1 VENEDNNNIQLAYL
15 FTHEKEIAKILHIRA
30 VEDKRIY
37 THENFE
43 YMLVLTLDRQKHVTI
58 TAFVGDDNPQ
68 IAHSTHRE
76 NLNNCSEI
84 YSITHEYPVVRSV
97 FKVSPMVSGGMLL
110 VSSPIEFIY
119 LLTFSKFRSDCKM
132 HKIITLPSGIRKIN
146 QLENTQGFK
155 YILAN
160 ANGGQLLVW
169 ARMNDNKYGLIYLDD
184 DPEFT
189 RQTIFHFS
197 KDLRYVYCLF
207 NDKIMRIIFE
217 PLNKPVKLCTNAL
230 TTLNE
235 QEERHSFPLGD
246 NHLLNVVKD
255 RIEVKNMFEGTAT
268 RLFLPDG
275 WIASFRQSQEKYKDN
290 NNTDVALYS
299 RKDSTTKRWFV
310 AVRCQ
315 RIDDDDDDL
324 RSEESKKNF
333 TASSKSATPSTI
345 KNSISDVYFLIF
357 IIDIIDKSRKDPPTP
372 NLKKQ
377 EEIIKLDGGI
387 KYENRTQFFFD
398 GNLFGIFYTASN
410 SVLIYDAEVEQASV
424 AARPI
429 KKVNMPGILM
439 FEKEESPS
447 KKIESVDSKSAPD
460 VVRKKK
466 LFIDLWCLGQIRS
479 TGFINFGKHLVV
491 FGKYDEEI
499 CSDKNENSIRDEE
512 PQTRKSKKTPFLRPR
527 LLKKSS
533 KSKAPSLMMLEEP
546 LIEDQIDSKV
556 TGPDKDQLNDSFL
569 SHDEDVIEKFKGA
582 EVVSKV
588 WIFSVETINRCHAN
602 NIPIDSSQADIE
614 LEIQPNQDNVKYSN
628 TGRYLLFYG
637 KGGYT
642 LMYRKKLD
650 DKTSK
655 INYIKRRLR
664 VKEKYSITDSKNIVF
679 SDDDEFLAIA
689 FCHANR
695 TVLFD
700 LRKDDDKRDIVMY
713 KLTKCN
719 RLKEFPLVFTF
730 INNLD
735 GKPTFLSV
743 TDYIEEKKKNS
754 IAYYDISKNID
765 NCPKLVGPTFNVPL
779 NPVLIS
785 SILTTENKLLV
796 SRTILVQGRS
806 KHHRMKTIRM
816 MIHNFAQYNR
826 IPFQYFIL
834 HGMLDYFDNSPNSR
848 EKGRQIAH
856 QKLVN
861 IFKTL
866 KEDQVMIDER
876 ILYIMF
882 ILNKPALIAQIC
894 NGRANLNALFTW
906 HKLLELTFNTGISDK
921 QNSYQT
927 VADLLRE
934 SISRGEFPKINER
947 CIARVLQ
954 QNNKRLTISQSCREI
969 LSNIVYSSTELKI
982 TGLVKSKYE
991 TIVPIN
997 VRPDQQLDEDF
1008 VEKMTRPVMEKDPT
1022 ISQEYEVYRTQV
1034 QIELTNGSPASLGL
1048 IEAIMLMPD
1057 SELRYKYKQLIN
1069 FKWNMVYLYI
1079 YIYLAFYLLLNVLV
1093 YIHFGYSYDWKLG
1106 VCIFC
1111 LNIQFL
1117 TYNFFCLSSEAGL
1130 FVRDLNYWLDIFVH
1144 ALCITC
1150 LVVLEFKLIEGVHEY
1165 AKLVAIT
1172 AVSIRGISLLK
1183 MFGPLRMLIKDD
1195 RRDPLRSHLGPVRPH
1210 LNPSTCWNALQ
1221 GNSTT
1226 GRQSKQPLELPPI
1239 HPASLLPDIL
1249 AWPSNQERGRLK
1261 KTLALQAF
1269 SEVS

>member
-1 VENEDNNNIQLAYL
+1 MLSEKKKSQGQEWESSWKLVEKLQAETNKAMLETLGEEKYHPLYFTSQGNMVKREFSVPTPLLSSTTSYSMCQRYLAVWTDSTVIIYSLHVAKERHTPFGAKPGVNHSLVTSRYTMGEEDRLSQFMKFEVEGKIKAKNGVTFDNSEQSIIIITDEFIQRAAIETSSITALGLCPHQFTGEVHAVKAWSFEQDNADDEFEDAFARGVYVEYDVDYKVAYFNAPPLYRLYDSKAPAVDIELLPFKPQVSLGSILLKNYLTHAVENEDNNNIQLAYL

-68 IAHSTHRE
+68 IAHSTYRE

-97 FKVSPMVSGGMLL
+97 FKISPMVSGGMLL

-650 DKTSK
+650 DKSSK

-816 MIHNFAQYNR
+816 MIHNFAQYQLCTVQQNTL
-826 IPFQYFIL
+826 PIL
-834 HGMLDYFDNSPNSR
+834 HTS
-848 EKGRQIAH
+848 
-856 QKLVN
+856 
-861 IFKTL
+861 
-866 KEDQVMIDER
+866 
-876 ILYIMF
+876 
-882 ILNKPALIAQIC
+882 
-894 NGRANLNALFTW
+894 W
-906 HKLLELTFNTGISDK
+906 H
-921 QNSYQT
+921 
-927 VADLLRE
+927 A
-934 SISRGEFPKINER
+934 
-947 CIARVLQ
+947 
-954 QNNKRLTISQSCREI
+954 
-969 LSNIVYSSTELKI
+969 
-982 TGLVKSKYE
+982 
-991 TIVPIN
+991 
-997 VRPDQQLDEDF
+997 
-1008 VEKMTRPVMEKDPT
+1008 
-1022 ISQEYEVYRTQV
+1022 
-1034 QIELTNGSPASLGL
+1034 
-1048 IEAIMLMPD
+1048 
-1057 SELRYKYKQLIN
+1057 
-1069 FKWNMVYLYI
+1069 
-1079 YIYLAFYLLLNVLV
+1079 
-1093 YIHFGYSYDWKLG
+1093 
-1106 VCIFC
+1106 
-1111 LNIQFL
+1111 
-1117 TYNFFCLSSEAGL
+1117 
-1130 FVRDLNYWLDIFVH
+1130 
-1144 ALCITC
+1144 
-1150 LVVLEFKLIEGVHEY
+1150 
-1165 AKLVAIT
+1165 
-1172 AVSIRGISLLK
+1172 
-1183 MFGPLRMLIKDD
+1183 
-1195 RRDPLRSHLGPVRPH
+1195 
-1210 LNPSTCWNALQ
+1210 
-1221 GNSTT
+1221 
-1226 GRQSKQPLELPPI
+1226 
-1239 HPASLLPDIL
+1239 
-1249 AWPSNQERGRLK
+1249 
-1261 KTLALQAF
+1261 
-1269 SEVS
+1269 